1 LSLTS
6 CHVQLAVDHPHSHAG
21 TRWRTR
27 LVVLSAC
34 ETFGGRLY
42 EGEGLMG
49 LARAFLAS
57 GAEAVVAT
65 QWPVGAGSADV
76 MDVFYHGLSAGH
88 TPEAALRDAQLA
100 LRRNPATSHPFYWG
114 GFALVRGRKPEG
126 PRPSLPTRTSPH

>member
-1 LSLTS
+1 LRLASDGANDGYF
-6 CHVQLAVDHPHSHAG
+6 HVNEIAG
-21 TRWRTR
+21 TRWHTR

-76 MDVFYHGLSAGH
+76 MAVFYRGLSAGSA
-88 TPEAALRDAQLA
+88 PDAALRDAQLA
-100 LRRNPATSHPFYWG
+100 LRRIPETSHPFYWG
-114 GFALVRGRKPEG
+114 GFALVRGRVP
-126 PRPSLPTRTSPH
+126 